1 MQILKHMEDLMD
13 SQVKNAEVYSNVRS
27 YANKG
32 RSKAIVEGCN
42 AFLF

>member
-1 MQILKHMEDLMD
+1 MLKCMEAPMD
-13 SQVKNAEVYSNVRS
+13 SQVKNAEVYSNIRS

-32 RSKAIVEGCN
+32 RSQTIVEGCN